1 MRKLRIFH
9 DHYSPTL
16 HFIVIFFFILPP
28 SNFCR
33 DGNLLA
39 SGGLDCALKL
49 WDYARLAKEFAAE
62 SSGPGAATPDA
73 TPHNPDVRVGEEE
86 SLLLGCYPT
95 KKTPI
100 FELHFTRRNLL
111 VGAGAFDGG
120 AHSQAPGDVV
130 KK

>member
-1 MRKLRIFH
+1 MTSSLIFLSL
-9 DHYSPTL
+9 SP
-16 HFIVIFFFILPP
+16 FV
-28 SNFCR
+28 CR
-33 DGNLLA
+33 DCNLLA
-39 SGGLDCALKL
+39 SGGLDCTLKL

-111 VGAGAFDGG
+111 VGAGAFDG
-120 AHSQAPGDVV
+120 AQSQTTLSMPGDAV